1 MQLAERKDAFIHTVL
16 QDRLDRGTITMTTLK
31 AWFKV
36 VDKIEQKYNKDAA
49 SFTYDEAIDL
59 FKSWESRSLSSL
71 QNVASIMRKYTDYIT
86 GVEPELR
93 GSENIYFKITKDVL
107 RSECLKKNAAEN
119 NLLTREDITRI
130 QNSML
135 NMVDKA
141 ILECLFIGIAGK
153 QLTDLTGLN
162 KDQLE
167 VNTGVVTLESGK
179 EIQLTPEQCNM
190 LIAAFQEDES
200 ISYLDGQVSPVDGVG
215 YLCKKKANAK
225 KPDTPERKFRW
236 VQRRFAIWQTHFELP
251 VLTMKSVAMSGLVH
265 ELKMALSATG
275 MSLNRFL
282 KTSDGE
288 QLAQKY
294 GYTNREYVTI
304 LMDKVG
310 VYFKE

>member
-1 MQLAERKDAFIHTVL
+1 MQLSDRKDAFIHTVL
-16 QDRLDRGTITMTTLK
+16 QDRLERGTITMTTLR
-31 AWFKV
+31 AWFKAV
-36 VDKIEQKYNKDAA
+36 AAIEQKYSKDAA
-49 SFTYDEAIDL
+49 CFTYEEAVDL
-59 FKSWESRSLSSL
+59 FRSWKSRSLSSL
-71 QNVASIMRKYTDYIT
+71 QNMASIMRKYTDYISRS
-86 GVEPELR
+86 EPELCVCY
-93 GSENIYFKITKDVL
+93 NVYVKMTKDVL
-107 RSECLKKNAAEN
+107 RSECLAEKAAEN
-119 NLLTREDITRI
+119 SLLTREDITRI
-130 QNSML
+130 QNRML
-135 NMVDKA
+135 NAVDKA

-162 KDQLE
+162 KDQLD
-167 VNTGVVTLESGK
+167 VKTGVVTLESGK
-179 EIQLTPEQCNM
+179 QIQLTHEQCEM
-190 LIAAFQEDES
+190 LTNAFNEDES

-236 VQRRFAIWQTHFELP
+236 VQRRFAIWQTHFDLP

-265 ELKMALSATG
+265 ELKLALSANG

-288 QLAQKY
+288 QLAARY